1 MGHYLKKE
9 LYELIKKD
17 ERIFD
22 FIQEGSLD
30 GLWYWDLEN
39 PENEW
44 MNPRFW
50 EVLGYNP
57 DEMPHKAS
65 AWQDIINQDDLKRA
79 LDNFQK
85 HVADPSHPYD
95 QIVRYTHKNDS
106 TVWVRCRGLAIR
118 DKEGKAMRML
128 GAHQDITNIKNA
140 EEKLQQE
147 HEKVKKNEEMYRF
160 LTENGTDVIR
170 YQSPTGIFKYISP
183 NIVELTGYTA
193 TEYSKFGPLEN
204 VFPEDHPILEQIIE
218 RFSKGENVLKV
229 EYRIYH
235 KSGESIWVES
245 RIKAVRDENGETT
258 SLLSSTNNITEQKK
272 LQIELAASEE
282 KYKATYNNA
291 PLAFQSLDI
300 DGYILEVNPQWL
312 QILGYAIEEVI
323 GKWFGDFL
331 HPDYVAHFRKNF
343 PIFKA
348 QGYTNDVQ
356 FKMKKR
362 NKEFIYVSFEG
373 CIGYNS
379 EGKFKQTYCTFKD
392 ITEQKLVEQKLKQ
405 SESRYKQLVETASD
419 AIYLM
424 DEYGKIID
432 ANKTATKILKKDKSE
447 IIGNSIDTV
456 DPNYPIGDFIA
467 YWKTV
472 PYGEQHI
479 LETTHITSTGDL
491 IPIEISGKK
500 FELEGKTY
508 YYGVARDITERKAVQ
523 VEVQKQ
529 RDMFEAVIN
538 SVPMRIFWKDKNSV
552 YLGCNPN
559 FAKDA
564 GVNSVEDVIGQKDEA
579 FVWAKDAEQYRADD
593 REIMESGK
601 ARLQYEEA
609 FIGIDG
615 EEIFWETNK
624 MPLKNNK
631 NEIIGVLATA
641 ENITQR
647 KHAENNLKLKQYYL
661 ENAQTLGKIGSWDL
675 DVPKDELSWTD
686 ESYRIFGI
694 PIGTPLTYDK
704 FLSQVHPEDREYVDK
719 KWKAALRGEEAYD
732 LTHRLLMDDG
742 EIKWVRE
749 KADLVFDDSGN
760 WLRGLGFIQ
769 DITES
774 KKAEDL
780 ILKQIQEYQ
789 ALNQEYQVVNE
800 ELETSNEELKDAF
813 DKVETSERQFKSY
826 INNAP
831 DGVFITNERGRYL
844 EVNPAASR
852 ITGYTKEE
860 LLQLSIP
867 DLLQKD
873 EVEKGIQHFKE
884 VQEKGFAKGELGFVT
899 KSGENRYWKVAA
911 VKLSET
917 RFLGFVKDITEQK
930 HAERK
935 IKESL
940 NLLNS
945 FINNFPDDAWAKDL
959 EGKMTLANRFVKD
972 NTFGCEDVIGKTA
985 YDFFPQ
991 KIAEECWTS
1000 EKDVLLNDKSI
1011 QIEEQIP
1018 QRDGVHSKI
1027 LSKFPLH
1034 NSDGNVIGIGAI
1046 AHDITDRKKAE
1057 EALKQSEQK
1066 FIRYFNSNP
1075 SATFVWKIVQNDF
1088 ELIEVNETAQGI
1100 TANKAISFIGLKAS
1114 QIYKDNPVI
1123 LQKFL
1128 ECAKTKTI
1136 IDYENKY
1143 KNQSLGT
1150 VNWLRFRFSFVE
1162 PDLIL
1167 LYSDNITD
1175 RKEAERKIKEQNEE
1189 YEALNEELR
1198 QTNEELFATIRRE
1211 EEINERFNLAIE
1223 ATSDGLWDWNLIS
1236 NEIYYSPRWKSI
1248 LGYEDHELPNDF
1260 SVWEKLTDSED
1271 VKKSWNMLNQL
1282 INREIDKFDIE
1293 FKMQHKEG
1301 HWVDI
1306 HSRANVFF
1314 NNEDKAIRVVG
1325 THTDI
1330 TQRKNAEKIIRE
1342 SEEKLQLSDSRYRK
1356 AEEIGKVGNWEYNIE
1371 KDAFWASDES
1381 KRIFGIDMGQGSFT
1395 NEEVESCIPERERV
1409 HRALIDLIEQ
1419 EKPYNLEFEI
1429 IAHDTAERKTITSI
1443 AELIKDKNGKPLS
1456 VVGVIQDITIRKEA
1470 ETKLKENEEKLRL
1483 SIDNSPLGICTNDI
1497 EGNFIST
1504 NAAYEQLVGYTKEE
1518 LKQMSFYDITHPD
1531 YLDKNKELFHAMAA
1545 NIKPGFHLEKKY
1557 IRKDGSTVD
1566 VRVYATTVVDANK
1579 KPLFGMAFTED
1590 ITWQKVAENDLIEAK
1605 EKAEEANRLKTEFLH
1620 NMSHEIRTPM
1630 NGIMGFSNLL
1640 CDLDECNDIQKNYTA
1655 IIKNSST
1662 QLLRI
1667 IDDILE
1673 ISTLETRQLKVKEE
1687 EFDVN
1692 QFIMEL
1698 FAIYDLKSK
1707 ERHLP
1712 LYAQKELPNGFSS
1725 IRSDRTKLH
1734 KILSNLLDNA
1744 FKFTTTGKIDF
1755 GYKIENQN
1763 IVFFVKDTGI
1773 GISSDKQLKVFERFS
1788 QESSLTAQAFGGLGL
1803 GLSIAKENAEL
1814 LNGKLTVESEKNKG
1828 AAFFVEIPFK
1838 PAKETALYRASEADS
1853 KREKKDIVHIL
1864 IAEDEEVNYLY
1875 LETIL
1880 ENTDA
1885 FSVKLHHAINGEEA
1899 VNKCLNDV
1907 IDIVLMDIKMPVM
1920 NGYLAAEKIKAVKPE
1935 LPIIAQT
1942 AYSTIS
1948 EKEMALKYGCDDFI
1962 SKPIK
1967 KEELFLMMMKYLNK

>member
-1 MGHYLKKE
+1 MAHYLKKE

-17 ERIFD
+17 ESIFD

-57 DEMPHKAS
+57 VEMPHKAS

-95 QIVRYTHKNDS
+95 QIVRYTHKNGS

-118 DKEGKAMRML
+118 DKKGKAVRML
-128 GAHQDITNIKNA
+128 GAHQDITNIKNT

-147 HEKVKKNEEMYRF
+147 HQKVKKNEEMYRF

-170 YQSPTGIFKYISP
+170 YQSPTGIFNYISP

-204 VFPEDHPILEQIIE
+204 VFPEDHPILEQIVE
-218 RFSKGENVLKV
+218 RFSKGENAVKV
-229 EYRIYH
+229 EYRIHH
-235 KSGESIWVES
+235 KTGEVIWVES

-272 LQIELAASEE
+272 LQIEVGASEE

-291 PLAFQSLDI
+291 PLAFQSLDFN
-300 DGYILEVNPQWL
+300 GNILEVNPQWL
-312 QILGYAIEEVI
+312 KILNYPKEEVI

-343 PIFKA
+343 PRFKA
-348 QGYTNDVQ
+348 QGYINNVQ
-356 FKMKKR
+356 FQMKRK

-373 CIGYNS
+373 CIGYTP
-379 EGKFKQTYCTFKD
+379 EGEFKQTYCTFKD

-405 SESRYKQLVETASD
+405 SESRYKQLVETSSD

-424 DEYGKIID
+424 DEEGIIID
-432 ANKTATKILKKDKSE
+432 TNKTATKILKKERDE
-447 IIGNSIDTV
+447 IVGKPIDTV

-479 LETTHITSTGDL
+479 LETTHITSTGEL

-500 FELEGKTY
+500 FELEGNTY
-508 YYGVARDITERKAVQ
+508 YYGVARDITERK
-523 VEVQKQ
+523 
-529 RDMFEAVIN
+529 I
-538 SVPMRIFWKDKNSV
+538 S
-552 YLGCNPN
+552 
-559 FAKDA
+559 
-564 GVNSVEDVIGQKDEA
+564 
-579 FVWAKDAEQYRADD
+579 
-593 REIMESGK
+593 
-601 ARLQYEEA
+601 EE
-609 FIGIDG
+609 
-615 EEIFWETNK
+615 
-624 MPLKNNK
+624 L
-631 NEIIGVLATA
+631 
-641 ENITQR
+641 
-647 KHAENNLKLKQYYL
+647 
-661 ENAQTLGKIGSWDL
+661 
-675 DVPKDELSWTD
+675 
-686 ESYRIFGI
+686 
-694 PIGTPLTYDK
+694 
-704 FLSQVHPEDREYVDK
+704 
-719 KWKAALRGEEAYD
+719 
-732 LTHRLLMDDG
+732 
-742 EIKWVRE
+742 
-749 KADLVFDDSGN
+749 
-760 WLRGLGFIQ
+760 IQ
-769 DITES
+769 
-774 KKAEDL
+774 
-780 ILKQIQEYQ
+780 KQIQEYQ
-789 ALNQEYQVVNE
+789 TLNEEYLTINE
-800 ELETSNEELKDAF
+800 ELSATNKELKDAF
-813 DKVETSERQFKSY
+813 KKVEASQRKFKSY
-826 INNAP
+826 INYAP
-831 DGVFITNERGRYL
+831 DGVFVADEKGRYL
-844 EVNPAASR
+844 EANPAASR
-852 ITGYTKEE
+852 ITGYTNEE

-873 EVEKGIQHFKE
+873 DIEIGTQNFKK
-884 VQEKGFAKGELGFVT
+884 VQKEGLSKIDLGFVT
-899 KSGENRYWKVAA
+899 KSGENRYWQVAA

-1066 FIRYFNSNP
+1066 FISYFNSNP

-1211 EEINERFNLAIE
+1211 EEINERFKLAME
-1223 ATSDGLWDWNLIS
+1223 VTSDGLMDWNLIS
-1236 NEIYYSPRWKSI
+1236 NEIYYSPRWKSL

-1314 NNEDKAIRVVG
+1314 NNEEKAIRVVG

-1456 VVGVIQDITIRKEA
+1456 VVGVIQDISTRKLA

-1640 CDLDECNDIQKNYTA
+1640 CELDDCNDVQKNYTA
-1655 IIKNSST
+1655 IIQNSST

-1673 ISTLETRQLKVKEE
+1673 ISTLETKQLKVKEE

-1744 FKFTTTGKIDF
+1744 FKFTTSGKIEF